1 MLDWQFLLEVSL
13 LSHSRRFF
21 RISRCGVDTSSP
33 RLENVMAKI
42 IQFDPSR
49 KVPPKHYTPEAM
61 RGRLLQFK
69 LPTTSVEARDSAATV
84 TGHFDDLIG
93 RITTDIKIS

>member
-1 MLDWQFLLEVSL
+1 
-13 LSHSRRFF
+13 
-21 RISRCGVDTSSP
+21 
-33 RLENVMAKI
+33 MAKI

-69 LPTTSVEARDSAATV
+69 LPTASVERDNCNHCKRHSHLEASGKGNTE
-84 TGHFDDLIG
+84 
-93 RITTDIKIS
+93 IKIS